1 MNPRMYTKLLLLV
14 LVLCASVPAQARS
27 PTSGREIG
35 LVGSWPVVVYT
46 YQPEGCAEAKL
57 LILFAGYDRDADK
70 YRDRAIPLADRA
82 CLLLFAPLL
91 DRERFPNWRY
101 QRAGVYRD
109 DHVQPESAWTQSV
122 LRDLIAWARRWAGR
136 SDIPTI
142 LFGHSAGAQFLSR
155 AAAYFPPEDVY
166 RIVIA
171 NPSVHVMPSLE
182 EAAPYGFDGIF
193 ERDQR
198 AERLRAYLRQRIT
211 IFLGQEDTKSGRLL
225 VDDEG
230 ARRQGDN
237 RYERGKELFAT
248 GRAVARQSG
257 WPFNWR
263 LVEVPGVGHSSRDL
277 LNSPQALD
285 ALGLETPAPAQ

>member
-1 MNPRMYTKLLLLV
+1 MNRRLYAKLLLLV
-14 LVLCASVPAQARS
+14 LLLCASVPAEARS
-27 PTSGREIG
+27 ATSGREIG
-35 LVGSWPVVVYT
+35 LIDSWPVVVYT
-46 YQPEGCAEAKL
+46 YRPEGCAEPKL

-70 YRDRAIPLADRA
+70 YRDRAIPLAKRA

-101 QRAGVYRD
+101 QRAGVYRGAR
-109 DHVQPESAWTQSV
+109 VQPESAWTQPV

-136 SDIPTI
+136 SDIPTV

-171 NPSVHVMPSLE
+171 NPSAHVMPSLE
-182 EAAPYGFDGIF
+182 EAVPYGFDGIF

-211 IFLGQEDTKSGRLL
+211 IFLGQEDTGSHLL
-225 VDDEG
+225 VDDEE
-230 ARRQGDN
+230 ARRQGAN
-237 RYERGKELFAT
+237 RYERGKKVFAT
-248 GRAVARQSG
+248 ARAAASQRG
-257 WPFNWR
+257 WLFNWR
-263 LVEVPGVGHSSRDL
+263 LIEVPGVGHSSRDM
-277 LNSPQALD
+277 LNSPQAFD
-285 ALGLETPAPAQ
+285 ALGLETLTPAQ

>member
-1 MNPRMYTKLLLLV
+1 MYTKLLLLV
-14 LVLCASVPAQARS
+14 LILCGSVPAQARS
-27 PTSGREIG
+27 PTSGGEIG
-35 LVGSWPVVVYT
+35 VVDGSLVVVHT
-46 YQPEGCAEAKL
+46 YRPEGCAEPKL

-70 YRDRAIPLADRA
+70 YRDRAVPLANRA

-101 QRAGVYRD
+101 QRAGVHRD
-109 DHVQPESAWTQSV
+109 ARVQPENAWTQLV
-122 LRDLIAWARRWAGR
+122 LRNLIAWARRWSGR

-155 AAAYFPPEDVY
+155 AAAYFPPEDAY

-182 EAAPYGFDGIF
+182 EAVPYGFDGIF

-211 IFLGQEDTKSGRLL
+211 IFLGQEDTGSRLL
-225 VDDEG
+225 VDDEA

-237 RYERGKELFAT
+237 RYQRGKKVFAA
-248 GRAVARQSG
+248 GRAAAKQNG

-263 LVEVPGVGHSSRDL
+263 LIEVPGVGHSSRDM
-277 LNSPQALD
+277 LNSPQAFD
-285 ALGLETPAPAQ
+285 ALGLETPAPAPH

>member
-1 MNPRMYTKLLLLV
+1 MHRHKYPKLLLLV
-14 LVLCASVPAQARS
+14 LILCASVSAQERS

-35 LVGSWPVVVYT
+35 LVHGWPVVVYT
-46 YQPEGCAEAKL
+46 YRPEGCAEPKL

-70 YRDRAIPLADRA
+70 YRDRAIPLARRA

-101 QRAGVYRD
+101 HRAGVYRD
-109 DHVQPESAWTQSV
+109 ARVQPASAWTRQV
-122 LRDLIAWARRWAGR
+122 LRDVMAWARRWAGR

-155 AAAYFPPEDVY
+155 AAAYFPPEDAY

-182 EAAPYGFDGIF
+182 EAVPYGFDGIF

-211 IFLGQEDTKSGRLL
+211 IFLGQEDTGSRLL
-225 VDDEG
+225 VDDEA
-230 ARRQGDN
+230 ARRQGGN
-237 RYERGKELFAT
+237 RYERGRKAFAT
-248 GRAVARQSG
+248 GRVAANQSG

-263 LVEVPGVGHSSRDL
+263 LIEVPGVGHSSRDM
-277 LNSPQALD
+277 LNSPQAFD
-285 ALGLETPAPAQ
+285 ALGLGAPTPAQ

>member
-1 MNPRMYTKLLLLV
+1 MNRRIYSSLLLLV
-14 LVLCASVPAQARS
+14 LILCASVTAQARS
-27 PTSGREIG
+27 PTSDREIG
-35 LVGSWPVVVYT
+35 LVGSWPIVVYT
-46 YQPEGCAEAKL
+46 YRPEGCAEPKL

-70 YRDRAIPLADRA
+70 YRDRAIPLANRA

-101 QRAGVYRD
+101 QRAGVYRGD
-109 DHVQPESAWTQSV
+109 RVQPESRWTQPV

-155 AAAYFPPEDVY
+155 TAAYFPPEDAY

-171 NPSVHVMPSLE
+171 NPSVYVMPSLE

-211 IFLGQEDTKSGRLL
+211 IFLGQEDTRSRLL
-225 VDDEG
+225 VDDEE
-230 ARRQGDN
+230 ARRQGST
-237 RYERGKELFAT
+237 RYERGKKVFAT
-248 GRAVARQSG
+248 GLAAAKKMG

-263 LVEVPGVGHSSRDL
+263 LIEAPGVGHSSRDL
-277 LNSPQALD
+277 LNSPQAFD
-285 ALGLETPAPAQ
+285 ALGLKTPAPAQ

>member
-1 MNPRMYTKLLLLV
+1 MKRGTYTKLLLLLIV
-14 LVLCASVPAQARS
+14 CTFVPVQARS

-35 LVGSWPVVVYT
+35 QVDGWPVVVHT
-46 YQPEGCAEAKL
+46 YRPEGCAAPKL
-57 LILFAGYDRDADK
+57 LILFAGYDRDADR
-70 YRDRAIPLADRA
+70 YRDRAIPLAKRA

-91 DRERFPNWRY
+91 DREQFPNWRY

-109 DHVQPESAWTQSV
+109 ARVQPESAWTQPV
-122 LRDLIAWARRWAGR
+122 LRDLIAWARKWAGR
-136 SDIPTI
+136 SDITTI

-182 EAAPYGFDGIF
+182 EAVPYGFDGIF

-198 AERLRAYLRQRIT
+198 TERLRAYLRHRIT
-211 IFLGQEDTKSGRLL
+211 IFLGQEDSGNRLL
-225 VDDEG
+225 VDDEA

-237 RYERGKELFAT
+237 RYERGKKVFAI
-248 GRAVARQSG
+248 GRAAAKQRG

-263 LVEVPGVGHSSRDL
+263 LIEVPGVGHSSRDM
-277 LNSPQALD
+277 LNSQQAFD
-285 ALGLETPAPAQ
+285 ALGLETLAPAH

>member
-1 MNPRMYTKLLLLV
+1 MNRRIYTKLLLLV
-14 LVLCASVPAQARS
+14 LILCASVPPQAHS

-35 LVGSWPVVVYT
+35 LVDSWPVVVYT
-46 YQPEGCAEAKL
+46 YRPEGCAEPKL

-70 YRDRAIPLADRA
+70 YRDRAVPLANRA

-101 QRAGVYRD
+101 QRAGVYRHD
-109 DHVQPESAWTQSV
+109 RVQPESAWTHSV

-155 AAAYFPPEDVY
+155 AAAYFPPEDAY

-182 EAAPYGFDGIF
+182 EAVPYGFDGIF
-193 ERDQR
+193 EPDQR
-198 AERLRAYLRQRIT
+198 VERLRAYLRQRIT
-211 IFLGQEDTKSGRLL
+211 IFLGQEDTSGGRLL
-225 VDDEG
+225 VDDDE
-230 ARRQGDN
+230 ARRQGRN
-237 RYERGKELFAT
+237 RYERGKKAFAAA
-248 GRAVARQSG
+248 RAVANQNG

-263 LVEVPGVGHSSRDL
+263 LVEVPGVAHSSRDL
-277 LNSPQALD
+277 LNSPQAID
-285 ALGLETPAPAQ
+285 ALGLKTLAPAH

>member
-1 MNPRMYTKLLLLV
+1 MNRRMYSKLLLLI
-14 LVLCASVPAQARS
+14 LILCAFVPAQARA
-27 PTSGREIG
+27 PTSDREIG
-35 LVGSWPVVVYT
+35 QVDSWPVVVYT
-46 YQPEGCAEAKL
+46 FRPEGCAEPKL

-70 YRDRAIPLADRA
+70 YRDRAIPLAKRA

-101 QRAGVYRD
+101 QRAGVHRD
-109 DHVQPESAWTQSV
+109 ERVQPTSAWTQPV
-122 LRDLIAWARRWAGR
+122 LRDLIAWARRWAGH
-136 SDIPTI
+136 SDVPTI

-182 EAAPYGFDGIF
+182 ETVPYGFDGIF
-193 ERDQR
+193 EGDQR

-211 IFLGQEDTKSGRLL
+211 IFLGQEDTASGSLL

-230 ARRQGDN
+230 AQRQGGT
-237 RYERGKELFAT
+237 RYERGKKVFAT
-248 GRAVARQSG
+248 ARAAAKQRD

-263 LVEVPGVGHSSRDL
+263 LIEVPGVGHSSRGM

-285 ALGLETPAPAQ
+285 ALGLETLAPAQ